1 MQGKSGKPSGTH
13 ICETHTWRRAVLT
26 IEKKKTSR
34 RRSPAELNNTE
45 PPGPTLPPHAFHTY
59 IPKLET
65 CPEVYDAQRRQ
76 AEQADEANVAKAEA
90 RRAKKAQTRKE
101 KEAAR
106 RLEIESQ
113 PDDVQQRAPAKRAR
127 VGKEGGTKRAAAMK
141 EAVAVL
147 QAAMQNAARDTG
159 SIFRCRLCLIV
170 I

>member
-1 MQGKSGKPSGTH
+1 M
-13 ICETHTWRRAVLT
+13 T

-45 PPGPTLPPHAFHTY
+45 PPGPTLPPDAFHTY

-65 CPEVYDAQRRQ
+65 CPDVYAAQRRQ
-76 AEQADEANVAKAEA
+76 AEQAEEANVAKAEA

-113 PDDVQQRAPAKRAR
+113 PASEPELEAAGDGGQADDVQQRAPAKRAR
-127 VGKEGGTKRAAAMK
+127 VGKEGGTKRGAAMK
-141 EAVAVL
+141 EAVAAL
-147 QAAMQNAARDTG
+147 QAAMQNAAHDTG